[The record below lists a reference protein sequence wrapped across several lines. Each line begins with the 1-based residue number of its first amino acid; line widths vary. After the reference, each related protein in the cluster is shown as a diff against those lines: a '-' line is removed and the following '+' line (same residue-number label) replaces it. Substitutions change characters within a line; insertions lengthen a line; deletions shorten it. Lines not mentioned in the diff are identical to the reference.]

1 MVDVVGLLRLL
12 LLIGRSALDPAH
24 GRDGHQ
30 DPGELLHLG
39 AMALHKE
46 GALVRVEAQGNEGR
60 GHLAR
65 LAPELLAVVHAGKG
79 VVIDDAVDGL
89 VVLLQRH
96 VIADGAQVV
105 PQVRRPARLDP
116 RIGADR
122 LLAHRGECSGA
133 GERRTPSARIA
144 ATEGALLLHEER
156 VARSCVTYFAV
167 MRR

>member
-12 LLIGRSALDPAH
+12 LLIGRSPLDPAH

-39 AMALHKE
+39 AMALHEE
-46 GALVRVEAQGNEGR
+46 GALVRVEAQGNERR

-65 LAPELLAVVHAGKG
+65 LATQLLAVVHAGKG

-122 LLAHRGECSGA
+122 LLTHRGSVAGRGREEPPRHASLRPRGPSCS
-133 GERRTPSARIA
+133 T
-144 ATEGALLLHEER
+144 
-156 VARSCVTYFAV
+156 RSE
-167 MRR
+167 

>member
-1 MVDVVGLLRLL
+1 MSKQIDVVGLLRLL
-12 LLIGRSALDPAH
+12 LLIGGSSLDPAH
-24 GRDGHQ
+24 RCHGHQ

-39 AMALHKE
+39 AVALHKQR
-46 GALVRVEAQGNEGR
+46 ALVRVEAQGNECR

-65 LAPELLAVVHAGKG
+65 LASQLLAVVHAGKR

-96 VIADGAQVV
+96 VVADGAQVV

-122 LLAHRGECSGA
+122 LLRFGRLRHAC
-133 GERRTPSARIA
+133 RIPRW
-144 ATEGALLLHEER
+144 GIR
-156 VARSCVTYFAV
+156 PRY
-167 MRR
+167 R